1 MKVYVD
7 ELPKS
12 CDKCPFHCKT
22 LLFAENHIENAVYKT
37 DCRLG
42 FTWNCRLQS
51 LADQDKQVRKQVCDE
66 IYNKCEPLF
75 RLVNNYDNGDV
86 IERNEL
92 VDILE
97 QIEKGE

>member
-7 ELPKS
+7 SQEEDFI
-12 CDKCPFHCKT
+12 CDSF
-22 LLFAENHIENAVYKT
+22 
-37 DCRLG
+37 
-42 FTWNCRLQS
+42 
-51 LADQDKQVRKQVCDE
+51 LADNTRLISEFHHEESELEYTECELLDLADHTKQVRKEVCEE

-92 VDILE
+92 VDILD
-97 QIEKGE
+97 QLQGEDNGN